1 MNTLGKSAF
10 GTHFQLQRGTQLSTG
25 AVWRIINDD
34 QGAFCFHN
42 FSVATVNDSSYPA
55 KRDIRFGATL
65 ASGVDSDAQTYDH
78 S

>member
-10 GTHFQLQRGTQLSTG
+10 GTHFQLQHGGTVIQ
-25 AVWRIINDD
+25 ARWRIINDD